1 MRGKYNMSD
10 LELKGWSKTILKII
24 EDFKSTKGYCS
35 QDLTKLNLCPANVVA
50 VLKNLN
56 WTLNTFDSNGW
67 QQDTWYTFFHEDYKF
82 ELSLNY
88 TGYTFEMSLSKDEE
102 EEDE

>member
-35 QDLTKLNLCPANVVA
+35 QDLTKLNLCPANVVTI
-50 VLKNLN
+50 LENLN
-56 WTLNTFDSNGW
+56 WTLNSFDSNGW
-67 QQDTWYTFFHEDYKF
+67 QQDTWYTFFHEDYIRF
-82 ELSLNY
+82 IPISLH
-88 TGYTFEMSLSKDEE
+88 FWRMSSGQMLDCVSPT
-102 EEDE
+102 